1 MINCHYMDPALKE
14 PTPFDLEYYGNDPEG
29 LASLGEHG
37 SVEVNDIVSPL
48 NEDKFAEI
56 AQFVN
61 PQTESES
68 FGIDIFVR
76 ALEVIRAI
84 QQRNI

>member
-1 MINCHYMDPALKE
+1 M
-14 PTPFDLEYYGNDPEG
+14 
-29 LASLGEHG
+29 
-37 SVEVNDIVSPL
+37 EVNDIVSPFD
-48 NEDKFAEI
+48 EDEFAEF

-68 FGIDIFVR
+68 FGIDIFIR